1 MNSSNYST
9 NVKTNIQ
16 QANPFPETHLG
27 REIHST
33 NGIKVEVSS
42 HHNDDELSDISIF
55 PEYQEFLDDII
66 EKGREESYTEL
77 NNA

>member
-1 MNSSNYST
+1 MLKRIYSRF
-9 NVKTNIQ
+9 
-16 QANPFPETHLG
+16 NPFPETHLG
-27 REIHST
+27 REIHS
-33 NGIKVEVSS
+33 IKVEVSS
-42 HHNDDELSDISIF
+42 QHNDDEFSDISIF